1 MGGGGSSF
9 QKKEIVDPKPNAEQ
23 NGGISVATSSG
34 CDSCVLSFDLGSTT
48 SLVTA
53 TRVPDPETS
62 LGNRIQLTPSIKPT
76 LTFNG
81 RQASFSQLYLYYP
94 APLRVEGEQADAVLQ
109 CVDPDNMML
118 FIPLRSSTSGGN
130 FLDSIAPRITPTAD
144 GLGIPDPTTKEY
156 KEIPIPT
163 GVGWSFTSIVTPA
176 DPYFTWSDS
185 PLEQYVIAD
194 TPFFKRIG
202 WRSKPGPQVIYFKNP
217 VSVTSSSIAS
227 ITAAI
232 GPVKPEDVLQ
242 SVTNT
247 LFVTGEPCD
256 TPKSDEEYKQPPPPK
271 FKLSGV
277 SEAMLYVFFSIA
289 VFFGIIAAVALVVAK
304 DSWAY
309 RIGSNI
315 AAWFERK

>member
-1 MGGGGSSF
+1 MGGGSSSF
-9 QKKEIVDPKPNAEQ
+9 QKKEIVDPKPNPER

-34 CDSCVLSFDLGSTT
+34 CDSCSLSFDLGSTT

-53 TRVPDPETS
+53 TRVPVKDTS
-62 LGNRIQLTPSIKPT
+62 LGNRIQLTPSAPLS

-81 RQASFSQLYLYYP
+81 RHASFTQLFLYYP
-94 APLRVEGEQADAVLQ
+94 APLQVEGVQADAMLQ
-109 CVDPDNMML
+109 GVDPDNIMI
-118 FIPLRSSTSGGN
+118 FIPLKKSTSGGD
-130 FLDSIAPRITPTAD
+130 FLDAIASRISPTVD

-156 KEIPIPT
+156 NKVAIPT
-163 GVGWSFTSIVTPA
+163 GDAWSFTSLVKPA

-185 PLEQYVIAD
+185 ELEQYVITD
-194 TPFFKRIG
+194 NPFQKHIG
-202 WRSKPGPQVIYFKNP
+202 WRAKPGPQVIYFKNP
-217 VSVTSSSIAS
+217 VPISSSSIAS
-227 ITAAI
+227 ISAAI
-232 GPVKPEDVLQ
+232 GPVTPKDVIH
-242 SVTNT
+242 SATNT

-256 TPKSDEEYKQPPPPK
+256 TPKSDTDYKQPTPPK

-277 SEAMLYVFFSIA
+277 SETMMYIFFSLA
-289 VFFGIIAAVALVVAK
+289 VFFGIVAAVALIVAK

>member
-1 MGGGGSSF
+1 MGRGGWSF
-9 QKKEIVDPKPNAEQ
+9 QKEVVDPKPNAEQ

-34 CDSCVLSFDLGSTT
+34 CDSCVLTFDLGSTT

-53 TRVPDPETS
+53 TRVPVKDTS
-62 LGNRIQLTPSIKPT
+62 LGNRIQLTPSAPLS

-81 RQASFSQLYLYYP
+81 RHASFTQLFLYYP
-94 APLRVEGEQADAVLQ
+94 APLQVEGVQADAMLQ
-109 CVDPDNMML
+109 GVDPDNIMI
-118 FIPLRSSTSGGN
+118 FIPLKKSTSGGD
-130 FLDSIAPRITPTAD
+130 FLDAIASRISPTAD

-156 KEIPIPT
+156 AKIAIPT
-163 GVGWSFTSIVTPA
+163 GDAWSFTGLVKPA

-185 PLEQYVIAD
+185 ELEQYVIMD
-194 TPFFKRIG
+194 SPFVKHIG
-202 WRSKPGPQVIYFKNP
+202 WRAKAGPQVIYFKNP
-217 VSVTSSSIAS
+217 VPVSSSSIAS
-227 ITAAI
+227 ISAAI
-232 GPVKPEDVLQ
+232 GPVTPGDVLR
-242 SVTNT
+242 SATNT

-256 TPKSDEEYKQPPPPK
+256 KPKSDTEYKQPPPPK

-277 SEAMLYVFFSIA
+277 SEAMMYIFFSIA